1 METKRSIT
9 STDIK
14 PVERILKRY
23 ETLTSKDYSSRR
35 SDAREQ
41 IIEEQ
46 IEEYK
51 KKREKIFGDKSAINF
66 TLNDSQKETQE
77 EETSIKTNPEKIEEE
92 KEAIILK
99 EKNGEKQGKNQ
110 IEVDELQIEDKEN
123 KEKIN
128 EDTEEDIS
136 KLSRLKLKWEE
147 TKRKKESLQKELEES
162 YNEGNLE
169 KLVRILGEDKNLQV
183 INTSDLSTCLLEQYF
198 LLELGKNQI
207 PVYPDT
213 CPLSIWGYTY

>member
-1 METKRSIT
+1 MDKSIETKRSVV
-9 STDIK
+9 SADIK

-51 KKREKIFGDKSAINF
+51 KKREKIFGDKSAMNF
-66 TLNDSQKETQE
+66 TSNDSRKETQE

-92 KEAIILK
+92 TIILQ
-99 EKNGEKQGKNQ
+99 EENGENGEKQDKK
-110 IEVDELQIEDKEN
+110 IDIDELQLEDKED

-128 EDTEEDIS
+128 DDTEEDS
-136 KLSRLKLKWEE
+136 KLSRLKLKSEE
-147 TKRKKESLQKELEES
+147 TKRKKESLQKELDES

-169 KLVRILGEDKNLQV
+169 KLVRILGEDKNIQV
-183 INTSDLSTCLLEQYF
+183 INIKFINMHFFY
-198 LLELGKNQI
+198 KN
-207 PVYPDT
+207 
-213 CPLSIWGYTY
+213 SIFIEINLYKDVFCSVRNCSL